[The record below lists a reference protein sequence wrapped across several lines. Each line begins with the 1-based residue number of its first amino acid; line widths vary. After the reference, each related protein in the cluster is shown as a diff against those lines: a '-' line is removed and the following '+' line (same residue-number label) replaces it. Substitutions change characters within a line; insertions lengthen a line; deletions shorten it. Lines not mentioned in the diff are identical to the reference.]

1 MKPKVSIIKAFT
13 TIIWPR
19 KKMVFI
25 GLLLIIFSKAAS
37 FVAPLSLKMLMDDII
52 PNKDLNQLKI
62 LIGVVILAIL
72 IQSIT
77 SFLLTKILSVQ
88 AQYLI
93 AELRTQVQKKILGLP
108 IRFFDNTKSGALV
121 SRIMTDVEG
130 VRNLI
135 GTGLIQL
142 VGGTITALVSL
153 VLLLQISPS
162 MTLFTLI
169 PLGVFAVIA
178 LKAFKIIRPIFRAR
192 GKINAEVTGRLT
204 ETLGGI
210 RVIKG
215 FNAAEQ
221 ESVIFEK
228 GVYKLFLNVKKSLTA
243 TAFMTSSATFLLGLA
258 TTGIMGIGGYKIM
271 MDALTLGE
279 FLSFTFLLGLMVA
292 PIVQMSNIGS
302 QLTEALAGL
311 DRTEELM
318 NEEEESDDSNRV
330 LSLKKIEGAISF
342 KDVCFSYED
351 EKEVLHSISFEAKA
365 GETIALVG
373 SSGSGK
379 STIAGLVATFINPDK
394 GTITI
399 DGNPLTA
406 VTLESYRKHLGV
418 VLQDEFLFEGTIK
431 ENILYARPDAD
442 ETQLKEAVIAAYVNE
457 FTDRFEDGLNT
468 LIGERG
474 VKLSGG
480 QRQRIAIA
488 RAILANPSILILD
501 EATSNLDTQSE
512 ALIQK
517 SLTTLTEGRTTFV
530 IAHRLSTIRKA
541 HKILVIEEGKIVE
554 QGVTGNVFEKPK
566 HEYTKKLL
574 KAVSVSGPKPIS
586 SKSKVILRCED
597 IKVWFPIYRG
607 FLKRTV
613 GHIKALNAATFN
625 VRIGE
630 TLGICLLYTSD
641 AADE

>member
-399 DGNPLTA
+399 DGNPLTS
-406 VTLESYRKHLGV
+406 VTLDSYRKHLGV

-530 IAHRLSTIRKA
+530 ISTLEWLIT
-541 HKILVIEEGKIVE
+541 I
-554 QGVTGNVFEKPK
+554 T
-566 HEYTKKLL
+566 
-574 KAVSVSGPKPIS
+574 
-586 SKSKVILRCED
+586 
-597 IKVWFPIYRG
+597 
-607 FLKRTV
+607 
-613 GHIKALNAATFN
+613 
-625 VRIGE
+625 
-630 TLGICLLYTSD
+630 
-641 AADE
+641 